1 RHPAQTPRGPS
12 PIQQPLFPGGSFH
25 PALGTEGGQGAALQ
39 PGASCHLPTLPA
51 PSPELLLE
59 AGYGV
64 PPKHRRSRT
73 AFSLHQ
79 LQALERAFEKSHY
92 PDVATRERLAL
103 GINLP
108 EARVQVWFKNRRAKF
123 RKSQRRRLEMGA
135 SASPRQGRGPGSPPS
150 EPSRVPAWKAMTEP
164 LRWCLLEEPRLR
176 VLAGT
181 WLAGELKRGQRT
193 LRPSCLLALPFAA
206 YQLPAPGLPAAPGAL
221 PAVSSWT

>member
-1 RHPAQTPRGPS
+1 MKGLSAREA
-12 PIQQPLFPGGSFH
+12 
-25 PALGTEGGQGAALQ
+25 
-39 PGASCHLPTLPA
+39 
-51 PSPELLLE
+51 ELLLE

-108 EARVQVWFKNRRAKF
+108 EARVQAT
-123 RKSQRRRLEMGA
+123 
-135 SASPRQGRGPGSPPS
+135 
-150 EPSRVPAWKAMTEP
+150 TEP

-206 YQLPAPGLPAAPGAL
+206 YQLPAPGLPAAPDPGSSASMADQGSASGYL
-221 PAVSSWT
+221 NGKKPPAFTWEVRANDRNYHLQFKKKFAFYLTKKKYA